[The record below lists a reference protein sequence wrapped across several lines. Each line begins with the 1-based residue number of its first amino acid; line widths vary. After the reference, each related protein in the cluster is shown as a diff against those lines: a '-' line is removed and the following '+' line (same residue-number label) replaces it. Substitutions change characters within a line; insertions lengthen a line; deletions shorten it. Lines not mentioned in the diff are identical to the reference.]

1 MYTSRDYEYIKKS
14 RVKNGTVEIKLY
26 VTKDKK
32 EEYKKQA
39 DKEGV
44 SLNQFIK
51 NIVDEKIGG

>member
-1 MYTSRDYEYIKKS
+1 MYTHRDYDYIKKS
-14 RVKNGTVEIKLY
+14 RAKNGTVEIKLY

-44 SLNQFIK
+44 SLNQFII

>member
-1 MYTSRDYEYIKKS
+1 MYTDRDYEYIKKS
-14 RVKNGTVEIKLY
+14 RVKNGIVEIKLY

-44 SLNQFIK
+44 SLNQFII